1 MKLQAKSRKFTLQKL
16 HYQSITLNMQN
27 TSKHTNRLIDETSP
41 YLLQHAHN
49 PVDWYPWGE
58 EALNLAKELDKPILL
73 SIGYSACHWCH
84 VMERESFENE
94 KIAAIMNKYYINI
107 KVDREERPDL
117 DEIYM
122 SAVQIMTGSG
132 GWPMTVFLTPE
143 LKPFYGGTYFPPEDR
158 YGRPGFPKLLM
169 AVEDA
174 YRSKRTEID
183 EQAEKLVAHINQIS
197 NPTSVKDLSLD
208 NKIIEQAFYH
218 YQNKFDNQHGG
229 FGQAPKFP
237 PGMGLIL
244 LLRYWKKSGNSRA
257 LHIIE
262 FTLEKMAQGGM
273 YDQLGGGFH
282 RYSTDEIWLVPHFE
296 KMLYDNS
303 LLTVAYLEAFQA
315 TSKPFYQEVVEE
327 TLSYILREM
336 YDQQNGGFYST
347 QDADSEGVEGK
358 FFVWTPEEVEQIL
371 GQAEAKIFCDFY
383 DITDQ
388 GNFEHK
394 NILWI
399 KTPVDLYIKKTN
411 INQTDL
417 LNILDRSKK
426 KLFDVRDKR
435 IKPGLDD
442 KILTSW
448 NGLMIRSMS
457 IAYQI
462 LGEPRYL
469 EAAENSAKFIL
480 TKLVQKN
487 GHLLRTHRAGKSHLN
502 ACLEDYSYFIT
513 GLIELY
519 QANFDPYWLTEANR
533 LNQIMIDQFWD
544 TENGGFFFTGKD
556 HPKLIV
562 RSKSAYDGATPS
574 GASMAVHVLLR
585 LAILLNQP
593 DLKEKAETTFAL
605 YNDNMKTAPSGSAQM
620 LCGVDFL
627 LDTPKEIAIVGDP
640 SSEQTQEILRNIH
653 RRFVPNKVIALLNP
667 NAKDKQKIEELIPLL
682 ANKTSIAGKTTI
694 YVCQNYA
701 CQLPTTDVNK
711 LDELLH
717 PEQHLIIQ

>member
-1 MKLQAKSRKFTLQKL
+1 MK
-16 HYQSITLNMQN
+16 N
-27 TSKHTNRLIDETSP
+27 TPEHTNRLIDETSP

-94 KIAAIMNKYYINI
+94 EIAAIMNKHYINI

-132 GWPMTVFLTPE
+132 GWPMTVFLTPDR
-143 LKPFYGGTYFPPEDR
+143 KPFYGGTYFPPDDR
-158 YGRPGFPKLLM
+158 YGRPGFPKLLV
-169 AVEDA
+169 AVKDA
-174 YRSKRTEID
+174 YQNKRADID
-183 EQAEKLVAHINQIS
+183 EQAEKLVSHINQIS
-197 NPTSVKDLSLD
+197 NPESVDDLLLD
-208 NKIIEQAFYH
+208 DKIIEQAFYH
-218 YQNKFDNQHGG
+218 YQNRFDSQHGG

-237 PGMGLIL
+237 PGMGLML
-244 LLRYWKKSGNSRA
+244 LLRYWKRSGNSRA
-257 LHIIE
+257 LHIVE
-262 FTLEKMAQGGM
+262 FTLEKMARGGM

-315 TSKPFYQEVVEE
+315 TSKPFYREVVEE
-327 TLSYILREM
+327 TLDYVLREM
-336 YDQQNGGFYST
+336 YNQQNGGFYST

-358 FFVWTPEEVEQIL
+358 FFVWTPGEVEQIL
-371 GQAEAKIFCDFY
+371 GQADAKIFCDFY
-383 DITDQ
+383 DVTDH
-388 GNFEHK
+388 GNFEHQ
-394 NILWI
+394 NILWV
-399 KTPVDLYIKKTN
+399 KTPADLYAKKIKIDQAN
-411 INQTDL
+411 L
-417 LNILDRSKK
+417 VNILNRCKK
-426 KLFDVRDKR
+426 KLFEIRDKR

-448 NGLMIRSMS
+448 NGLMIRSMGL
-457 IAYQI
+457 AYQI
-462 LGEPRYL
+462 LGDLRYL
-469 EAAENSAKFIL
+469 EAAEKSAKFIL
-480 TKLVQKN
+480 TELVQKN

-502 ACLEDYSYFIT
+502 ACLEDYSYFIA

-519 QANFDPYWLTEANR
+519 QASFDPYWLREADR
-533 LNQIMIDQFWD
+533 LNQIMISQFWD
-544 TENGGFFFTGKD
+544 PQNGGFFFTGKD
-556 HPKLIV
+556 YPELIV

-574 GASMAVHVLLR
+574 GASMAIHVLLR

-593 DLKEKAETTFAL
+593 DLIEKAKTTFSL
-605 YNDNMKTAPSGSAQM
+605 YDHAMKTAPSGSAQM

-627 LDTPKEIAIVGDP
+627 IDTPKEIAIVGNP
-640 SSEQTQEILRNIH
+640 LSEQTQEILKNIH
-653 RRFVPNKVIALLNP
+653 RRFVPNKVVALLNP
-667 NAKDKQKIEELIPLL
+667 NTEDRQKIEELIPLL
-682 ANKTSIAGKTTI
+682 ASKTSIDGKTTI

-701 CQLPTTDVNK
+701 CQLPTTDVGDLDK
-711 LDELLH
+711 LL
-717 PEQHLIIQ
+717 

>member
-1 MKLQAKSRKFTLQKL
+1 MK
-16 HYQSITLNMQN
+16 N
-27 TSKHTNRLIDETSP
+27 TPKHTNRLIDETSP

-49 PVDWYPWGE
+49 PVNWYPWGK
-58 EALNLAKELDKPILL
+58 EALSLAKDLDKPILL

-94 KIAAIMNKYYINI
+94 EIAAIMNKYYINI

-158 YGRPGFPKLLM
+158 YGRPGFPKLLK

-174 YRSKRTEID
+174 YRSKRAEID
-183 EQAEKLVAHINQIS
+183 EQAEKLVSHINQIS
-197 NPTSVKDLSLD
+197 NPEGVKDFSLD
-208 NKIIEQAFYH
+208 QKVIEQAFYH
-218 YQNKFDNQHGG
+218 YQNRFDSQHGG

-244 LLRYWKKSGNSRA
+244 LLRYWKRSGNSQA
-257 LHIIE
+257 LHIVE
-262 FTLEKMAQGGM
+262 FTLEKMARGGM

-303 LLTVAYLEAFQA
+303 LLAVAYLEAFQA
-315 TSKPFYQEVVEE
+315 TSKPFYREVVEE
-327 TLSYILREM
+327 TLGYVLREM

-358 FFVWTPEEVEQIL
+358 FFVWTPDEVEQIL
-371 GQAEAKIFCDFY
+371 GQSDAEVFCDFY
-383 DITDQ
+383 DVTDH
-388 GNFEHK
+388 GNFEHQ
-394 NILWI
+394 NILWV
-399 KTPVDLYIKKTN
+399 KTPADLYTKKINIDQTN
-411 INQTDL
+411 LVNT
-417 LNILDRSKK
+417 LNRCKK
-426 KLFDVRDKR
+426 KLFDTRDKR

-457 IAYQI
+457 LAYQI
-462 LGEPRYL
+462 LGDPRYL
-469 EAAENSAKFIL
+469 EAAETSARFIL

-502 ACLEDYSYFIT
+502 ACLEDYSYFIA

-519 QANFDPYWLTEANR
+519 QTNFDPYWLKEANR
-533 LNQIMIDQFWD
+533 LNQIMISQFWD
-544 TENGGFFFTGKD
+544 SQNGGFFFTGKD
-556 HPKLIV
+556 HPELIV

-574 GASMAVHVLLR
+574 GASMAAHVLLR

-593 DLKEKAETTFAL
+593 DLNEKVKIVFSL
-605 YNDNMKTAPSGSAQM
+605 YDHNMKTAPSGSAQM

-627 LDTPKEIAIVGDP
+627 IDTPKEIAIVGDP

-667 NAKDKQKIEELIPLL
+667 NTEEKQEIEELIPLL
-682 ANKTSIAGKTTI
+682 ANKTSIEGKTTI

-701 CQLPTTDVNK
+701 CQLPTTDVSDLDK
-711 LDELLH
+711 LL
-717 PEQHLIIQ
+717 

>member
-1 MKLQAKSRKFTLQKL
+1 MK
-16 HYQSITLNMQN
+16 N
-27 TSKHTNRLIDETSP
+27 TPKHTNRLIDETSP

-58 EALNLAKELDKPILL
+58 EALNLAKNLDKPILL

-143 LKPFYGGTYFPPEDR
+143 LKPFYGGTYFPPDDR
-158 YGRPGFPKLLM
+158 YGRPGFPKLLE

-174 YRSKRTEID
+174 YRSKREEIN
-183 EQAEKLVAHINQIS
+183 EQAEKLVSHINQIS
-197 NPTSVKDLSLD
+197 NPKGVENLSLD
-208 NKIIEQAFYH
+208 DKIIEQAFYH
-218 YQNKFDNQHGG
+218 YQNRFDSQHGG

-244 LLRYWKKSGNSRA
+244 LLRYWKRSGNSRA
-257 LHIIE
+257 LHIVE
-262 FTLEKMAQGGM
+262 FTLEKMARGGM
-273 YDQLGGGFH
+273 NDQLGGGFH
-282 RYSTDEIWLVPHFE
+282 RYSTDEIWLTPHFE

-303 LLTVAYLEAFQA
+303 LLTVTYLEAFQA
-315 TSKPFYQEVVEE
+315 TGKPFYREVVEE
-327 TLSYILREM
+327 TLGYILREM

-347 QDADSEGVEGK
+347 QDADSEGEEGK
-358 FFVWTPEEVEQIL
+358 FFVWTPDEVEQIL
-371 GQAEAKIFCDFY
+371 GQADAKVFCDFY
-383 DITDQ
+383 DVTDH
-388 GNFEHK
+388 GNFEHQ
-394 NILWI
+394 NILWV
-399 KTPVDLYIKKTN
+399 KTPTDLYTKKTN
-411 INQTDL
+411 IEQTDL
-417 LNILDRSKK
+417 INILSRCKK
-426 KLFDVRDKR
+426 KLFDAREKR

-448 NGLMIRSMS
+448 NGLMIRSMGL
-457 IAYQI
+457 AYQI
-462 LGEPRYL
+462 LGDPRYL
-469 EAAENSAKFIL
+469 EAAETSAKFIL
-480 TKLVQKN
+480 KELVQKN

-502 ACLEDYSYFIT
+502 ACLEDYSYFIA

-519 QANFDPYWLTEANR
+519 QATFDPYWLREANR
-533 LNQIMIDQFWD
+533 LNQIMISQFWD
-544 TENGGFFFTGKD
+544 SQNGGFFFTGKD

-593 DLKEKAETTFAL
+593 DLKEKAKITFSL
-605 YNDNMKTAPSGSAQM
+605 YDHTMKTAPSGSAQM

-627 LDTPKEIAIVGDP
+627 IDAPKEIAIVGNP
-640 SSEQTQEILRNIH
+640 LSEQTQEILRNIH

-667 NAKDKQKIEELIPLL
+667 NTEEKQEIEELIPLL
-682 ANKTSIAGKTTI
+682 AGKTSIDGKTTI

-701 CQLPTTDVNK
+701 CQLPTTDIDDLDK
-711 LDELLH
+711 LLDLSKPLD
-717 PEQHLIIQ
+717 IDIR

>member
-1 MKLQAKSRKFTLQKL
+1 MK
-16 HYQSITLNMQN
+16 N
-27 TSKHTNRLIDETSP
+27 TPKHTNRLIDETSP

-58 EALNLAKELDKPILL
+58 EALNLAKNLDKPILL

-143 LKPFYGGTYFPPEDR
+143 LKPFYGGTYFPPDDR
-158 YGRPGFPKLLM
+158 YGRPGFPKLLE

-174 YRSKRTEID
+174 YRSKREEIN
-183 EQAEKLVAHINQIS
+183 EQAEKLVSHINQIS
-197 NPTSVKDLSLD
+197 NPKGVENLSLD
-208 NKIIEQAFYH
+208 DKIIEQAFYH
-218 YQNKFDNQHGG
+218 YQNRFDSQHGG

-244 LLRYWKKSGNSRA
+244 LLRYWKRSGNSRA
-257 LHIIE
+257 LHIVE
-262 FTLEKMAQGGM
+262 FTLEKMARGGM
-273 YDQLGGGFH
+273 NDQLGGGFH
-282 RYSTDEIWLVPHFE
+282 RYSTDEIWLTPHFE

-303 LLTVAYLEAFQA
+303 LLTVTYLEAFQA
-315 TSKPFYQEVVEE
+315 TGKPFYREVVEE
-327 TLSYILREM
+327 TLGYVLREM

-347 QDADSEGVEGK
+347 QDADSEGEEGK
-358 FFVWTPEEVEQIL
+358 FFVWTPDEVEQIL
-371 GQAEAKIFCDFY
+371 GQADAKVFCDFY
-383 DITDQ
+383 DVTDH
-388 GNFEHK
+388 GNFEHQ
-394 NILWI
+394 NILWV
-399 KTPVDLYIKKTN
+399 KTPTDLYTKKTN
-411 INQTDL
+411 IEQTDL
-417 LNILDRSKK
+417 INILNRCKK
-426 KLFDVRDKR
+426 KLFDAREKR

-448 NGLMIRSMS
+448 NGLMIRSMGL
-457 IAYQI
+457 AYQI
-462 LGEPRYL
+462 LGDPRYL
-469 EAAENSAKFIL
+469 EAAETSAKFIL
-480 TKLVQKN
+480 KELVQKN

-502 ACLEDYSYFIT
+502 ACLEDYSYFIA

-519 QANFDPYWLTEANR
+519 QASFDPYWLREANR
-533 LNQIMIDQFWD
+533 LNQIMISQFWD
-544 TENGGFFFTGKD
+544 SQNGGFFFTGKD

-593 DLKEKAETTFAL
+593 DLREKAKITFSL
-605 YNDNMKTAPSGSAQM
+605 YDHTMKTAPSGSAQM

-627 LDTPKEIAIVGDP
+627 IDAPKEIAIVGNP
-640 SSEQTQEILRNIH
+640 LSEQTQEILRNIH

-667 NAKDKQKIEELIPLL
+667 NTEEKQEIEELIPLL
-682 ANKTSIAGKTTI
+682 AGKTSIDGKTTI

-701 CQLPTTDVNK
+701 CQLPTTDIDDLDK
-711 LDELLH
+711 LLYLSKPLD
-717 PEQHLIIQ
+717 IDIR

>member
-1 MKLQAKSRKFTLQKL
+1 MK
-16 HYQSITLNMQN
+16 N
-27 TSKHTNRLIDETSP
+27 TPKHTNRLIDETSP

-94 KIAAIMNKYYINI
+94 EIAAIMNKHYINI

-132 GWPMTVFLTPE
+132 GWPMTVFLTPDR
-143 LKPFYGGTYFPPEDR
+143 KPFYGGTYFPPDDR
-158 YGRPGFPKLLM
+158 YGRPGFPKLLV
-169 AVEDA
+169 AVKDA
-174 YRSKRTEID
+174 YQNKRADID
-183 EQAEKLVAHINQIS
+183 EQAEKLVSHINQIS
-197 NPTSVKDLSLD
+197 NPKSVDDLLLD
-208 NKIIEQAFYH
+208 DKIIEQAFYH
-218 YQNKFDNQHGG
+218 YQNRFDSQHGG

-237 PGMGLIL
+237 PGMGLML
-244 LLRYWKKSGNSRA
+244 LLRYWKRSGNSRA
-257 LHIIE
+257 LHIVE
-262 FTLEKMAQGGM
+262 FTLEKMARGGM

-315 TSKPFYQEVVEE
+315 TSKPFYREVVEE
-327 TLSYILREM
+327 TLDYVLREM
-336 YDQQNGGFYST
+336 YNQQNGGFYST

-358 FFVWTPEEVEQIL
+358 FFVWTPGEVEQIL
-371 GQAEAKIFCDFY
+371 GQADAKIFCDFY
-383 DITDQ
+383 DVTDH
-388 GNFEHK
+388 GNFEHQ
-394 NILWI
+394 NILWV
-399 KTPVDLYIKKTN
+399 KTPADLYAKKIKIDQAN
-411 INQTDL
+411 L
-417 LNILDRSKK
+417 VNILNRCKK
-426 KLFDVRDKR
+426 KLFEIRDKR

-448 NGLMIRSMS
+448 NGLMIRSMGL
-457 IAYQI
+457 AYQI
-462 LGEPRYL
+462 LGDLRYL
-469 EAAENSAKFIL
+469 EAAEKSAKFIL
-480 TKLVQKN
+480 TELVRKN

-502 ACLEDYSYFIT
+502 ACLEDYSYFIA

-519 QANFDPYWLTEANR
+519 QASFDPYWLREADR
-533 LNQIMIDQFWD
+533 LNQIMISQFWD
-544 TENGGFFFTGKD
+544 PQNGGFFFTGKD
-556 HPKLIV
+556 YPELIV

-574 GASMAVHVLLR
+574 GASMAIHVLLR

-593 DLKEKAETTFAL
+593 DLIEKAKTTFSL
-605 YNDNMKTAPSGSAQM
+605 YDHAMKTAPSGSAQM

-627 LDTPKEIAIVGDP
+627 IDTPKEIAIIGNP
-640 SSEQTQEILRNIH
+640 LSEQTQEILKDIH
-653 RRFVPNKVIALLNP
+653 RRFVPNKVVALLNP
-667 NAKDKQKIEELIPLL
+667 NTEDRQKIEELIPLL
-682 ANKTSIAGKTTI
+682 ASKTSIDGKTTI

-701 CQLPTTDVNK
+701 CQLPTTDVGDLDK
-711 LDELLH
+711 LL
-717 PEQHLIIQ
+717 

>member
-1 MKLQAKSRKFTLQKL
+1 MK
-16 HYQSITLNMQN
+16 N
-27 TSKHTNRLIDETSP
+27 TPKHTNRLIDETSP

-94 KIAAIMNKYYINI
+94 EIAAIMNKHYINI

-132 GWPMTVFLTPE
+132 GWPMTVFLTPDR
-143 LKPFYGGTYFPPEDR
+143 KPFYGGTYFPPDDR
-158 YGRPGFPKLLM
+158 YGRPGFPKLLV
-169 AVEDA
+169 AVKDA
-174 YRSKRTEID
+174 YQNKRADID
-183 EQAEKLVAHINQIS
+183 EQAEKLVSHINQIS
-197 NPTSVKDLSLD
+197 NPKSVDDLLLD
-208 NKIIEQAFYH
+208 DKIIEQAFYH
-218 YQNKFDNQHGG
+218 YQNRFDSQHGG

-244 LLRYWKKSGNSRA
+244 LLRYWKRSGNSRA
-257 LHIIE
+257 LHIVE
-262 FTLEKMAQGGM
+262 FTLEKMARGGM

-315 TSKPFYQEVVEE
+315 TSKPFYREVVEE
-327 TLSYILREM
+327 TLDYVLREM
-336 YDQQNGGFYST
+336 YNQQNGGFYST

-358 FFVWTPEEVEQIL
+358 FFVWTPGEVEQIL
-371 GQAEAKIFCDFY
+371 GQADAKIFCDFY
-383 DITDQ
+383 DVTDH
-388 GNFEHK
+388 GNFEHQ
-394 NILWI
+394 NILWV
-399 KTPVDLYIKKTN
+399 KTPADLYAKKIKIDQAN
-411 INQTDL
+411 L
-417 LNILDRSKK
+417 VNILNRCKK
-426 KLFDVRDKR
+426 KLFEIRDKR

-448 NGLMIRSMS
+448 NGLMIRSMGL
-457 IAYQI
+457 AYQI
-462 LGEPRYL
+462 LGDLRYL
-469 EAAENSAKFIL
+469 EAAEKSAKFIL
-480 TKLVQKN
+480 TELVQKN

-502 ACLEDYSYFIT
+502 ACLEDYSYFIA

-519 QANFDPYWLTEANR
+519 QASFDPYWLREADR
-533 LNQIMIDQFWD
+533 LNQIMISQFWD
-544 TENGGFFFTGKD
+544 PQNGGFFFTGKD
-556 HPKLIV
+556 YPELIV

-574 GASMAVHVLLR
+574 GASMAIHVLLR

-593 DLKEKAETTFAL
+593 DLIEKAKTTFSL
-605 YNDNMKTAPSGSAQM
+605 YDHAMKTAPSGSAQM

-627 LDTPKEIAIVGDP
+627 IDTPKEIAIVGNP
-640 SSEQTQEILRNIH
+640 LSEQTQEILKDIH
-653 RRFVPNKVIALLNP
+653 RRFVPNKVVALLNP
-667 NAKDKQKIEELIPLL
+667 NTEDRQKIEELIPLL
-682 ANKTSIAGKTTI
+682 ASKTSIDGKTTI

-701 CQLPTTDVNK
+701 CQLPTTDVGDLDK
-711 LDELLH
+711 LL
-717 PEQHLIIQ
+717 

>member
-1 MKLQAKSRKFTLQKL
+1 MK
-16 HYQSITLNMQN
+16 N
-27 TSKHTNRLIDETSP
+27 TPKHTNRLIDETSP

-94 KIAAIMNKYYINI
+94 EIAAIMNKHYINI

-132 GWPMTVFLTPE
+132 GWPMTVFLTPDR
-143 LKPFYGGTYFPPEDR
+143 KPFYGGTYFPPDDR
-158 YGRPGFPKLLM
+158 YGRPGFPKLLV
-169 AVEDA
+169 AVKDA
-174 YRSKRTEID
+174 YQNKRADID
-183 EQAEKLVAHINQIS
+183 EQAEKLVSHINQIS
-197 NPTSVKDLSLD
+197 NPESVDDLLLD
-208 NKIIEQAFYH
+208 DKIIEQAFYH
-218 YQNKFDNQHGG
+218 YQNRFDSQHGG

-237 PGMGLIL
+237 PGMGLML
-244 LLRYWKKSGNSRA
+244 LLRYWKRSGNSRA
-257 LHIIE
+257 LHIVE
-262 FTLEKMAQGGM
+262 FTLEKMARGGM

-315 TSKPFYQEVVEE
+315 TSKPFYREVVEE
-327 TLSYILREM
+327 TLDYVLREM
-336 YDQQNGGFYST
+336 YNQQNGGFYST

-358 FFVWTPEEVEQIL
+358 FFVWTPGEVEQIL
-371 GQAEAKIFCDFY
+371 GQADAKIFCDFY
-383 DITDQ
+383 DVTDH
-388 GNFEHK
+388 GNFEHQ
-394 NILWI
+394 NILWV
-399 KTPVDLYIKKTN
+399 KTPADLYAKKIKIDQAN
-411 INQTDL
+411 L
-417 LNILDRSKK
+417 VNILNRCKK
-426 KLFDVRDKR
+426 KLFEIRDKR

-448 NGLMIRSMS
+448 NGLMIRSMGL
-457 IAYQI
+457 AYQI
-462 LGEPRYL
+462 LGDLRYL
-469 EAAENSAKFIL
+469 EAAEKSAKFIL
-480 TKLVQKN
+480 TELVQKN

-502 ACLEDYSYFIT
+502 ACLEDYSYFIA

-519 QANFDPYWLTEANR
+519 QASFDPYWLREADR
-533 LNQIMIDQFWD
+533 LNQIMISQFWD
-544 TENGGFFFTGKD
+544 PQNGGFFFTGKD
-556 HPKLIV
+556 YPELIV

-574 GASMAVHVLLR
+574 GASMAIHVLLR

-593 DLKEKAETTFAL
+593 DLIEKAKTTFSL
-605 YNDNMKTAPSGSAQM
+605 YDHAMKTAPSGSAQM

-627 LDTPKEIAIVGDP
+627 IDTPKEIAIIGNP
-640 SSEQTQEILRNIH
+640 LSEQTQEILKDIH
-653 RRFVPNKVIALLNP
+653 RRFVPNKVVALLNP
-667 NAKDKQKIEELIPLL
+667 NTEDRQKIEELIPLL
-682 ANKTSIAGKTTI
+682 ASKTSIDGKTTI

-701 CQLPTTDVNK
+701 CQLPTTDVGDLDK
-711 LDELLH
+711 LL
-717 PEQHLIIQ
+717 

>member
-1 MKLQAKSRKFTLQKL
+1 MKLQVKFRKFTLQKL

-94 KIAAIMNKYYINI
+94 KIATIMNKYYINI

-158 YGRPGFPKLLM
+158 YGRPGFPKLLI

-183 EQAEKLVAHINQIS
+183 EQAEKLVAHIKQIS

-218 YQNKFDNQHGG
+218 YQNTFDSQHGG

-237 PGMGLIL
+237 PGMGLSL

-257 LHIIE
+257 LHIVE

-315 TSKPFYQEVVEE
+315 TKKSFYREIAEE
-327 TLSYILREM
+327 TLNYILREM

-358 FFVWTPEEVEQIL
+358 FFVWTLEEIEQIL
-371 GQAEAKIFCDFY
+371 DQAEAKIFCDFY

-394 NILWI
+394 NIPWI

-417 LNILDRSKK
+417 LNILDRCQK

-457 IAYQI
+457 LAYRI
-462 LGEPRYL
+462 LGEPQYL
-469 EAAENSAKFIL
+469 EAAEKSAKFIL

-627 LDTPKEIAIVGDP
+627 IDTPKEIAIIGDP
-640 SSEQTQEILRNIH
+640 SSKQTQEILRNIN

-701 CQLPTTDVNK
+701 CQLPTTDVSK

>member
-1 MKLQAKSRKFTLQKL
+1 MK
-16 HYQSITLNMQN
+16 N
-27 TSKHTNRLIDETSP
+27 TPKHTNRLIDETSP

-58 EALNLAKELDKPILL
+58 EALNLAKNLDKPILL

-143 LKPFYGGTYFPPEDR
+143 LKPFYGGTYFPPDDR
-158 YGRPGFPKLLM
+158 YGRPGFPKLLE

-174 YRSKRTEID
+174 YRSKREEID
-183 EQAEKLVAHINQIS
+183 EQAEKLVSHINQIS
-197 NPTSVKDLSLD
+197 NPKGVENLSLD
-208 NKIIEQAFYH
+208 DKIIEQAFYH
-218 YQNKFDNQHGG
+218 YQNRFDSQHGG

-244 LLRYWKKSGNSRA
+244 LLRYWKRSGNSRA
-257 LHIIE
+257 LHIVE
-262 FTLEKMAQGGM
+262 FTLEKMARGGM
-273 YDQLGGGFH
+273 NDQLGGGFH
-282 RYSTDEIWLVPHFE
+282 RYSTDEIWLTPHFE

-303 LLTVAYLEAFQA
+303 LLTVTYLEAFQA
-315 TSKPFYQEVVEE
+315 TGKPFYREVVEE
-327 TLSYILREM
+327 TLDYVLREM

-347 QDADSEGVEGK
+347 QDADSEGEEGK
-358 FFVWTPEEVEQIL
+358 FFVWTPDEVEQIL
-371 GQAEAKIFCDFY
+371 GQADAKVFCDFY
-383 DITDQ
+383 DVTDH
-388 GNFEHK
+388 GNFEHQ
-394 NILWI
+394 NILWV
-399 KTPVDLYIKKTN
+399 KTPTDLYTKKTN
-411 INQTDL
+411 IEQTDL
-417 LNILDRSKK
+417 INILSRCKK
-426 KLFDVRDKR
+426 KLFDAREKR

-448 NGLMIRSMS
+448 NGLMIRSMGL
-457 IAYQI
+457 AYQI
-462 LGEPRYL
+462 LGDPRYL
-469 EAAENSAKFIL
+469 EAAETSAKFIL
-480 TKLVQKN
+480 KELVQKN

-502 ACLEDYSYFIT
+502 ACLEDYSYFIA

-519 QANFDPYWLTEANR
+519 QASFDAYWLREANR
-533 LNQIMIDQFWD
+533 LNQIMISQFWD
-544 TENGGFFFTGKD
+544 SQNGGFFFTGKD
-556 HPKLIV
+556 HPELIV

-593 DLKEKAETTFAL
+593 DLREKAKITFSL
-605 YNDNMKTAPSGSAQM
+605 YGHTMKTAPSGSAQM

-627 LDTPKEIAIVGDP
+627 IDAPKEIAIVGNP
-640 SSEQTQEILRNIH
+640 LSEQTQEILRNIH

-667 NAKDKQKIEELIPLL
+667 NTEEKQEIEELIPLL
-682 ANKTSIAGKTTI
+682 AGKASIDGKTTI

-701 CQLPTTDVNK
+701 CQLPTTDIDDLDK
-711 LDELLH
+711 LLYLSKPLD
-717 PEQHLIIQ
+717 IDIR

>member
-1 MKLQAKSRKFTLQKL
+1 MK
-16 HYQSITLNMQN
+16 N
-27 TSKHTNRLIDETSP
+27 TPKHTNRLIDETSP

-58 EALNLAKELDKPILL
+58 EALNLAKNLDKPILL

-143 LKPFYGGTYFPPEDR
+143 LKPFYGGTYFPPDDR
-158 YGRPGFPKLLM
+158 YGRPGFPKLLA

-174 YRSKRTEID
+174 YRSKREEID
-183 EQAEKLVAHINQIS
+183 EQAEKLVSHINQIS
-197 NPTSVKDLSLD
+197 NPKGVENLSLD
-208 NKIIEQAFYH
+208 DKIIEQAFYH
-218 YQNKFDNQHGG
+218 YQNRFDSQHGG

-244 LLRYWKKSGNSRA
+244 LLRYWKRSGNSRA
-257 LHIIE
+257 LHIVE
-262 FTLEKMAQGGM
+262 FTLEKMARGGM
-273 YDQLGGGFH
+273 NDQLGGGFH
-282 RYSTDEIWLVPHFE
+282 RYSTDEIWLTPHFE

-303 LLTVAYLEAFQA
+303 LLTVTYLEAFQA
-315 TSKPFYQEVVEE
+315 TGKPFYREVVEE
-327 TLSYILREM
+327 TLGYILREM

-347 QDADSEGVEGK
+347 QDADSEGEEGK
-358 FFVWTPEEVEQIL
+358 FFVWTPDEVEQIL
-371 GQAEAKIFCDFY
+371 GQADAKVFCDFY
-383 DITDQ
+383 DVTDH
-388 GNFEHK
+388 GNFEHQ
-394 NILWI
+394 NILWV
-399 KTPVDLYIKKTN
+399 KTPTDLYTKKTN
-411 INQTDL
+411 LEQTDL
-417 LNILDRSKK
+417 IKILNRCKK
-426 KLFDVRDKR
+426 KLFDAREKR

-448 NGLMIRSMS
+448 NGLMIRSMGL
-457 IAYQI
+457 AYQI
-462 LGEPRYL
+462 LGDPRYL
-469 EAAENSAKFIL
+469 EAAETSAKFIL
-480 TKLVQKN
+480 KELVQKN

-502 ACLEDYSYFIT
+502 ACLEDYSYFIA

-519 QANFDPYWLTEANR
+519 QATFDPYWLREANR
-533 LNQIMIDQFWD
+533 LNQIMISQFWD
-544 TENGGFFFTGKD
+544 SQNGGFFFTGKD

-593 DLKEKAETTFAL
+593 DLREKAKITFSL
-605 YNDNMKTAPSGSAQM
+605 YDHTMKTAPSGSAQM

-627 LDTPKEIAIVGDP
+627 IDAPKEIAIVGNP
-640 SSEQTQEILRNIH
+640 LSEQTQEILRNIH

-667 NAKDKQKIEELIPLL
+667 NTEEKQEIEELIPLL
-682 ANKTSIAGKTTI
+682 AGKTSIDGKTTI

-701 CQLPTTDVNK
+701 CQLPTTDIDDLDK
-711 LDELLH
+711 LLDLSKPLD
-717 PEQHLIIQ
+717 IDIR

>member
-1 MKLQAKSRKFTLQKL
+1 MK
-16 HYQSITLNMQN
+16 N
-27 TSKHTNRLIDETSP
+27 TPKHTNRLIDETSP

-94 KIAAIMNKYYINI
+94 EIAAIMNKHYINI

-132 GWPMTVFLTPE
+132 GWPMTVFLTPDR
-143 LKPFYGGTYFPPEDR
+143 KPFYGGTYFPPDDR
-158 YGRPGFPKLLM
+158 YGRPGFPKLLV
-169 AVEDA
+169 AVKDA
-174 YRSKRTEID
+174 YQNKRADID
-183 EQAEKLVAHINQIS
+183 EQAEKLVSHINQIS
-197 NPTSVKDLSLD
+197 NPKSVDDLLLD
-208 NKIIEQAFYH
+208 DKIIEQAFYH
-218 YQNKFDNQHGG
+218 YQNRFDSQHGG

-237 PGMGLIL
+237 PGMGLML
-244 LLRYWKKSGNSRA
+244 LLRYWKRSGNSRA
-257 LHIIE
+257 LHIVE
-262 FTLEKMAQGGM
+262 FTLEKMARGGM

-315 TSKPFYQEVVEE
+315 TSKPFYREVVEE
-327 TLSYILREM
+327 TLDYVLREM
-336 YDQQNGGFYST
+336 YNQQNGGFYST

-358 FFVWTPEEVEQIL
+358 FFVWTPGEVEQIL
-371 GQAEAKIFCDFY
+371 GQADAKIFCDFY
-383 DITDQ
+383 DVTDH
-388 GNFEHK
+388 GNFEHQ
-394 NILWI
+394 NILWV
-399 KTPVDLYIKKTN
+399 KTPADLYAKKIKIDQAN
-411 INQTDL
+411 L
-417 LNILDRSKK
+417 VNILNRCKK
-426 KLFDVRDKR
+426 KLFEIRDKR

-448 NGLMIRSMS
+448 NGLMIRSMGL
-457 IAYQI
+457 AYQI
-462 LGEPRYL
+462 LGDLRYL
-469 EAAENSAKFIL
+469 EAAEKSAKFIL
-480 TKLVQKN
+480 TELVRKN

-502 ACLEDYSYFIT
+502 ACLEDYSYFIA

-519 QANFDPYWLTEANR
+519 QASFDPYWLREADR
-533 LNQIMIDQFWD
+533 LNQIMISQFWD
-544 TENGGFFFTGKD
+544 PQNGGFFFTGKD
-556 HPKLIV
+556 YPELIV

-574 GASMAVHVLLR
+574 GASMAIHVLLR

-593 DLKEKAETTFAL
+593 DLIEKAKTTFSL
-605 YNDNMKTAPSGSAQM
+605 YDHAMKTAPSGSAQM

-627 LDTPKEIAIVGDP
+627 IDTPKEIAIVGNP
-640 SSEQTQEILRNIH
+640 LSEQTQEILKDIH
-653 RRFVPNKVIALLNP
+653 RRFVPNKVVALLNP
-667 NAKDKQKIEELIPLL
+667 NTEDRQKIEELIPLL
-682 ANKTSIAGKTTI
+682 ASKTSIDGKTTI

-701 CQLPTTDVNK
+701 CQLPTTDVGDLDK
-711 LDELLH
+711 LL
-717 PEQHLIIQ
+717 

>member
-1 MKLQAKSRKFTLQKL
+1 MK
-16 HYQSITLNMQN
+16 N
-27 TSKHTNRLIDETSP
+27 TPKHTNRLIDETSP

-49 PVDWYPWGE
+49 PVDWYPWSE
-58 EALNLAKELDKPILL
+58 EALNLAKNLDKPILL

-143 LKPFYGGTYFPPEDR
+143 LKPFYGGTYFPPDDR
-158 YGRPGFPKLLM
+158 YGRPGFPKLLE
-169 AVEDA
+169 AVEGA
-174 YRSKRTEID
+174 YRSKREEIN
-183 EQAEKLVAHINQIS
+183 EQAEKLVSHINQIS
-197 NPTSVKDLSLD
+197 NPKGVENLSLD
-208 NKIIEQAFYH
+208 DKIIEQAFYH
-218 YQNKFDNQHGG
+218 YQNRFDSQHGG

-244 LLRYWKKSGNSRA
+244 LLRYWKRSGNSRA
-257 LHIIE
+257 LHIVE
-262 FTLEKMAQGGM
+262 FTLEKMARGGM
-273 YDQLGGGFH
+273 NDQLGGGFH
-282 RYSTDEIWLVPHFE
+282 RYSTDEIWLAPHFE

-303 LLTVAYLEAFQA
+303 LLTVTYLEAFQA
-315 TSKPFYQEVVEE
+315 TGKPFYREVVEE
-327 TLSYILREM
+327 PLGYVLREM
-336 YDQQNGGFYST
+336 SDQKNGGFYST
-347 QDADSEGVEGK
+347 QDADSEGEEGK
-358 FFVWTPEEVEQIL
+358 FFVWTPDEVEQIL
-371 GQAEAKIFCDFY
+371 GQVDAKVFCDFY
-383 DITDQ
+383 DVTDH
-388 GNFEHK
+388 GNFEHQ
-394 NILWI
+394 NILWV
-399 KTPVDLYIKKTN
+399 KTPTDLYIKKTN
-411 INQTDL
+411 LEQTDL
-417 LNILDRSKK
+417 IKILNRCKK
-426 KLFDVRDKR
+426 KLFDAREKR

-448 NGLMIRSMS
+448 NGLMIRSMGL
-457 IAYQI
+457 AYQI
-462 LGEPRYL
+462 LGDPRYL
-469 EAAENSAKFIL
+469 EAAETSAKFIL
-480 TKLVQKN
+480 KELVQKK

-502 ACLEDYSYFIT
+502 ACLEDYSYFIA

-519 QANFDPYWLTEANR
+519 QASFDPYWLREANR
-533 LNQIMIDQFWD
+533 LNQIMISQFWD
-544 TENGGFFFTGKD
+544 SQNGGFFFTGKD

-593 DLKEKAETTFAL
+593 DLREKAKITFLL
-605 YNDNMKTAPSGSAQM
+605 YDHTMKTAPSGSAQM

-627 LDTPKEIAIVGDP
+627 IDAPKEIAIVGNP
-640 SSEQTQEILRNIH
+640 LSEQTQEILRNIH

-667 NAKDKQKIEELIPLL
+667 NTEEKQEIEELIPLL
-682 ANKTSIAGKTTI
+682 AGKTSIDGKTTI

-701 CQLPTTDVNK
+701 CQLPTTDIDDLDK
-711 LDELLH
+711 LLDLSKPLD
-717 PEQHLIIQ
+717 IR

>member
-1 MKLQAKSRKFTLQKL
+1 MK
-16 HYQSITLNMQN
+16 N
-27 TSKHTNRLIDETSP
+27 TPKHTNRLIDETSP

-94 KIAAIMNKYYINI
+94 EIAAIMNKHYINI

-132 GWPMTVFLTPE
+132 GWPMTVFLTPDR
-143 LKPFYGGTYFPPEDR
+143 KPFYGGTYFPPDDR
-158 YGRPGFPKLLM
+158 YGRPGFPKLLV
-169 AVEDA
+169 AVKDA
-174 YRSKRTEID
+174 YQNKRADID
-183 EQAEKLVAHINQIS
+183 EQAEKLVSHINQIS
-197 NPTSVKDLSLD
+197 NPESVDDLLLD
-208 NKIIEQAFYH
+208 DKIIEQAFYH
-218 YQNKFDNQHGG
+218 YQNRFDSQHGG

-244 LLRYWKKSGNSRA
+244 LLRYWKRSGNSRA
-257 LHIIE
+257 LHIVE
-262 FTLEKMAQGGM
+262 FTLEKMARGGM

-315 TSKPFYQEVVEE
+315 TSKPFYREVVEE
-327 TLSYILREM
+327 TLDYVLREM
-336 YDQQNGGFYST
+336 YNQQNGGFYST

-358 FFVWTPEEVEQIL
+358 FFVWTPGEVEQIL
-371 GQAEAKIFCDFY
+371 GQADAKIFCDFY
-383 DITDQ
+383 DVTDH
-388 GNFEHK
+388 GNFEHQ
-394 NILWI
+394 NILWV
-399 KTPVDLYIKKTN
+399 KTPADLYAKKIKIDQAN
-411 INQTDL
+411 L
-417 LNILDRSKK
+417 VNILNRCKK
-426 KLFDVRDKR
+426 KLFEIRDKR

-448 NGLMIRSMS
+448 NGLMIRSMGL
-457 IAYQI
+457 AYQI
-462 LGEPRYL
+462 LGDLRYL
-469 EAAENSAKFIL
+469 EAAEKSAKFIL
-480 TKLVQKN
+480 TELVQKN

-502 ACLEDYSYFIT
+502 ACLEDYSYFIA

-519 QANFDPYWLTEANR
+519 QASFDPYWLREADR
-533 LNQIMIDQFWD
+533 LNQIMISQFWD
-544 TENGGFFFTGKD
+544 PQNGGFFFTGKD
-556 HPKLIV
+556 YPELIV

-574 GASMAVHVLLR
+574 GASMAIHVLLR

-593 DLKEKAETTFAL
+593 DLIEKAKTTFSL
-605 YNDNMKTAPSGSAQM
+605 YDHAMKTAPSGSAQM

-627 LDTPKEIAIVGDP
+627 IDTPKEIAIVGNP
-640 SSEQTQEILRNIH
+640 LSEQTQEILKDIH
-653 RRFVPNKVIALLNP
+653 RRFVPNKVVALLNP
-667 NAKDKQKIEELIPLL
+667 NTEDRQKIEELIPLL
-682 ANKTSIAGKTTI
+682 ASKTSIDGKTTI

-701 CQLPTTDVNK
+701 CQLPTTDVGDLDK
-711 LDELLH
+711 LL
-717 PEQHLIIQ
+717 